1 MCGEGAAWLF
11 ICAYVRIH
19 NRRVSI
25 AVKDWALLP
34 QSFGVPAENCF
45 EYSIASVNDA
55 VDVSGKTVIHG
66 FSKGTVHYYELHRSE
81 DPVAHLG
88 IRTVVSYA
96 REAVYLNTLGL
107 NNLILTL

>member
-11 ICAYVRIH
+11 ICAYVWIH

-45 EYSIASVNDA
+45 EYSIASVKDA
-55 VDVSGKTVIHG
+55 VDVSKKAVDFCISHGEDKTKSVMI
-66 FSKGTVHYYELHRSE
+66 
-81 DPVAHLG
+81 
-88 IRTVVSYA
+88 
-96 REAVYLNTLGL
+96 GL
-107 NNLILTL
+107 CII